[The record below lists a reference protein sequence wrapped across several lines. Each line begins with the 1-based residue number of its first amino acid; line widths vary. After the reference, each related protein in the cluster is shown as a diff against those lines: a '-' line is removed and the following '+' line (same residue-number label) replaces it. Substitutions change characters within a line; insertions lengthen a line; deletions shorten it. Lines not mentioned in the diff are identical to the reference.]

1 MESVMNFLADY
12 YIWFFVAAGVLCF
25 ALIGFI
31 IESRK
36 KQKNEFKGE
45 SIEES
50 TTTNVENT
58 VQVDSF
64 NKPTEPMVE
73 PEEVPVTYNSAPEI
87 SSSNLASVSE
97 ETMEIN
103 DIPLQSEP
111 MQESKPIEFYS
122 GPIEV
127 PTPAPA
133 PNPMP
138 VEDINPS
145 YSNNIDTIGTVLN
158 NNTDTMSSELNNN
171 TGFNTASYMEE
182 VKPLD
187 NSNMF
192 NVNNE
197 ADYTEKK
204 EETESVNIFNDMK

>member
-73 PEEVPVTYNSAPEI
+73 PKEVPVTYNSAPEI

-103 DIPLQSEP
+103 DIPLQTEP
-111 MQESKPIEFYS
+111 MKESKPIEFYS

-171 TGFNTASYMEE
+171 TGFNTTSYMEE

-197 ADYTEKK
+197 TDYTEKK